1 MRNLFRKFNPK
12 GELFSS
18 TFTYGLTAIVKLG
31 SSLILTRLLN
41 PEAYGVVAI
50 LLSVAFMLE
59 LISDVGTI
67 GLLIR
72 HPRGSEPRFIHT
84 LWTIRLLRS
93 ALNFVLLYA
102 LAPRISELYETPLLA
117 DALRTF
123 SFTFLLGGLQS
134 MSFVIAQR
142 DQRSR
147 ILNYAELVTN
157 IAMTAAVIALATVL
171 KDHYAFIYG
180 MLLQRLLMTLAS
192 FFYYREVGVAFAL
205 DREAVADQ
213 FKFARVVL
221 PSSLLTIVLSQY
233 DKVILLKLFDLTL
246 LGVYGLANSIIGP
259 VGGLIVKNCRMVLYA
274 RCADYF
280 RGDRAAAAARYYTE
294 NVRLMRLG
302 TLLPAAVAGFSQ
314 TLVGIL
320 YDSRYAEAG
329 TILLVMGLA
338 TVLAGFEHPA
348 ENLLVA
354 AGRTRVVLIAN
365 VIRVVVLPIS
375 TLLGYHFF
383 GFYGFLWG
391 TLAAPLAVTWYCFW
405 EQERQGLLRRKAELT
420 RLAEAAGVFVVCLLA
435 SRVWMHFVPPGLL
448 QHALKRH

>member
-1 MRNLFRKFNPK
+1 VRSFFKIFNLK

-18 TFTYGLTAIVKLG
+18 TFTYGLTAIVKLA

-59 LISDVGTI
+59 LLSDVGTI
-67 GLLIR
+67 GLMIR

-93 ALNFVLLYA
+93 VLNFALLYL
-102 LAPRISELYETPLLA
+102 LAPRIAQLYETPLLTE
-117 DALRTF
+117 ALRTF
-123 SFTFLLGGLQS
+123 SYTFLLGGLQS
-134 MSFVIAQR
+134 MSFIIAQR

-147 ILNYAELVTN
+147 ILNYAELLTSVV
-157 IAMTAAVIALATVL
+157 MTVAVIALATVL
-171 KDHYAFIYG
+171 KNHYAFIYG
-180 MLLQRLLMTLAS
+180 MLLQRLLMTVAS
-192 FFYYREVGVAFAL
+192 FFYYRDIGVAFAF
-205 DREAVADQ
+205 DREAVSDQ

-221 PSSLLTIVLSQY
+221 PSSMLTIVLSQY
-233 DKVILLKLFDLTL
+233 DKVILLKLFDLSL
-246 LGVYGLANSIIGP
+246 LGVYGLAASMIGP
-259 VGGLIVKNCRMVLYA
+259 VGGLIVKNCRTVLYA

-280 RGDRAAAAARYYTE
+280 RADRAAAAARYYGE

-302 TLLPAAVAGFSQ
+302 TLLPAAVAGLSQ
-314 TLVGIL
+314 ALVGVL
-320 YDSRYAEAG
+320 YDDRYVAAG
-329 TILLVMGLA
+329 PMLLVLGLA

-354 AGRTRVVLIAN
+354 AGRTHVVLMAN

-375 TLLGYHFF
+375 TLLGYYFF

-391 TLAAPLAVTWYCFW
+391 TLAAPVAVTWYCFW
-405 EQERQGLLRRKAELT
+405 EQERQGLLVRKAEVE
-420 RLAEAAGVFVVCLLA
+420 RLVEAAGVFLVCYLV
-435 SRVWMHFVPPGLL
+435 SRVWVHFVPPGLL